1 MVVTMIKI
9 RYVFIVSFICC
20 ICLVFS
26 GCFYGN
32 ASVRDAEKQLVNDE
46 AIFEDVSGTYQIA
59 FHAVLY
65 NGDTYARG
73 GTWYMKNEK
82 TKIFT
87 FVFGPEAGSLLIL
100 SNDTHIASMDWYYTD
115 EGHFVVSGISALSG
129 TDLDESLRPFADQT
143 YVFKQCGE

>member
-1 MVVTMIKI
+1 MTLIKI
-9 RYVFIVSFICC
+9 RYVFIVSLICC

-73 GTWYMKNEK
+73 GTWYIKNGK
-82 TKIFT
+82 TEIFT
-87 FVFGPEAGSLLIL
+87 FVFGPEAGFLLIL
-100 SNDTHIASMDWYYTD
+100 SDDMHVASMDWSYTD
-115 EGHFVVSGISALSG
+115 EGLFVVSGISALSG